1 MLLQAS
7 ATSHGIAA
15 APGAGYV
22 RAVRTAAR
30 GTVLTHLRADSPL
43 RLFCPNIV
51 RGSAWVVTTTLGGGL
66 VGGDD
71 IDLSIDVEAGATV
84 LLTTQASTRIYRST
98 RRSSQHLTARVG
110 PRATLVV
117 LPDPT
122 LAFAGSS
129 FDQEQRYELDDD
141 ATIVVLDWLA
151 SGRQASGER
160 WAFDH
165 YSSRLRI
172 VRDGKPVFVDHL
184 RLSQTDGRV
193 ADRLRRHNSFATAVA
208 IGPGVMSWVGDVVS
222 AVSSQGVDANATM
235 VGSASTLTRDRGIV
249 LRLAGEDVETL
260 GAMLRE
266 LLRPIERILD
276 VDPWMRRW

>member
-7 ATSHGIAA
+7 VTRDGVF
-15 APGAGYV
+15 APGAGYI
-22 RAVRTAAR
+22 RAVHTAAR

-43 RLFCPNIV
+43 RLFCPNV
-51 RGSAWVVTTTLGGGL
+51 ARGPAWVVTTTLGGGL

-71 IDLSIDVEAGATV
+71 IDLSIEVEAGATV

-98 RRSSQHLTARVG
+98 RRSSQRLTARVG

-129 FDQEQRYELDDD
+129 FDQAQRYTLDGD

-160 WAFDH
+160 WAFDR
-165 YSSRLRI
+165 YGSRI
-172 VRDGKPVFVDHL
+172 WIERDGQPVFVDHL
-184 RLSQTDGRV
+184 RLSRADGRV
-193 ADRLRRHNSFATAVA
+193 ADRLRRHNSIATAVA
-208 IGPGVMSWVGDVVS
+208 IGPGVLSWIGDVVS
-222 AVSSQGVDANATM
+222 AVASQAADADATVVASASLLPREQGV
-235 VGSASTLTRDRGIV
+235 V
-249 LRLAGEDVETL
+249 LRLAGADLERIGSMV
-260 GAMLRE
+260 RE
-266 LLRPIERILD
+266 LLRPIERTLGA
-276 VDPWMRRW
+276 DPWTRRW